1 MSKSQAQVI
10 PVDRKITR
18 QSPVSRARM
27 VNEVLLQPWFLPL
40 RIACDI
46 HAMVPPDFWNKMRY
60 YFEDYGCMICKAESG
75 YHSNGMC
82 KRCSQRIRKQ
92 VSASVAR
99 RSETSRPRLDLA
111 MFRQERIAKK
121 LLNKFSLLADTPQKR
136 PMLIPA
142 RYNPVYEA
150 LVARYE

>member
-1 MSKSQAQVI
+1 MSKTRAHAI
-10 PVDRKITR
+10 PVDRKANS
-18 QSPVSRARM
+18 QSTVSHARI
-27 VNEVLLQPWFLPL
+27 VNEVLLQPWFLSL

-46 HAMVPPDFWNKMRY
+46 YALVPPDFWNKMRY

-82 KRCSQRIRKQ
+82 KRCSQKIRKK
-92 VSASVAR
+92 VAASVAR

-121 LLNKFSLLADTPQKR
+121 LLKKFSVCADTSQKR

>member
-1 MSKSQAQVI
+1 MANNRISTTQVVRNGVPLKGSHGRI
-10 PVDRKITR
+10 
-18 QSPVSRARM
+18 
-27 VNEVLLQPWFLPL
+27 VNKVLLQPWFLPL

-60 YFEDYGCMICKAESG
+60 YFEDYGCVICEAESG

-82 KRCSQRIRKQ
+82 KSCYDKTRKRL
-92 VSASVAR
+92 AACVAR
-99 RSETSRPRLDLA
+99 RSEISRPRLDLA

-121 LLNKFSLLADTPQKR
+121 LLTKFLARADTSQKR
-136 PMLIPA
+136 PILIPA